1 MIRARGA
8 HEKRRHCAV
17 QVCFTHRKMMSRRS
31 DITAVLL
38 AFKADSVALI
48 VGSNSIE
55 MGLGQL
61 MDDGG

>member
-1 MIRARGA
+1 
-8 HEKRRHCAV
+8 
-17 QVCFTHRKMMSRRS
+17 MSRRS